1 MTYENAEALP
11 GAAALPAVAVAVAA
25 EALPGAAPLPAYGCA
40 PLARRTAP
48 EEGVA

>member
-11 GAAALPAVAVAVAA
+11 GAAAVAPA
-25 EALPGAAPLPAYGCA
+25 PGPAYGCD
-40 PLARRTAP
+40 PFARRTAP

>member
-11 GAAALPAVAVAVAA
+11 GGAALPEAVAA
-25 EALPGAAPLPAYGCA
+25 AVAPAPALAFGCV

>member
-1 MTYENAEALP
+1 MTYENAEALS
-11 GAAALPAVAVAVAA
+11 GAAALSGAVAVA
-25 EALPGAAPLPAYGCA
+25 PAPEPAYGCA

>member
-11 GAAALPAVAVAVAA
+11 GAAAPSEAVA
-25 EALPGAAPLPAYGCA
+25 GAPAPAYGCA
-40 PLARRTAP
+40 PFVRRNAP